1 MKKIVACLL
10 SILCIMTVPA
20 FAEGADITIDV
31 TLPAAKYDGTER
43 AKDFYLYGG
52 GSHYSWVEYEVTA
65 PEAGLY
71 RLDAMVTVSANHTAQ
86 LKIAANGVD
95 VSGIYDIAAS
105 ATAWEL
111 RSAMLH
117 DAIPLN
123 EGTNIIRITQAELV
137 SHVTLNALHM
147 TKVGEFVA
155 PLQIDVT
162 TPIECFDGVGR
173 AKDFH
178 FYGGK
183 TNNHSWA
190 KYEVEISQSGM
201 YRPDIQVTVAPNEAT
216 GMRLEIDGVMTNDIL
231 DIPANPGNYV
241 LQSFSMEEIALTEG
255 THIIRVYQTVGTA
268 TSTLN
273 YFALTRTQEYNRPES
288 VTLLGST
295 AVSSTVE
302 NLSSAG
308 DGYKERA
315 QVRGGQTLSFDLSMP
330 TGMYDVA
337 LLVSASEEYPGFVT
351 TSFNGNVMQE
361 EMPVPAEYETD
372 ALAKDGVYYEVPV
385 AENVW
390 FHTGDNELIVTG
402 GGSNTKLF
410 YLRGVV
416 IKPSEKRWIVRP
428 ALSAFDEESGVIT
441 AGIYAENHYTE
452 QTMDMVFAV
461 AFYDADGM
469 LVELWENPVALENGV
484 PYEMTSA
491 IDFPEHATLAKAFV
505 WEGTSVYE
513 SSMMYYTESLEQTR

>member
-1 MKKIVACLL
+1 
-10 SILCIMTVPA
+10 
-20 FAEGADITIDV
+20 
-31 TLPAAKYDGTER
+31 
-43 AKDFYLYGG
+43 
-52 GSHYSWVEYEVTA
+52 
-65 PEAGLY
+65 
-71 RLDAMVTVSANHTAQ
+71 MV
-86 LKIAANGVD
+86 
-95 VSGIYDIAAS
+95 
-105 ATAWEL
+105 
-111 RSAMLH
+111 
-117 DAIPLN
+117 
-123 EGTNIIRITQAELV
+123 II
-137 SHVTLNALHM
+137 
-147 TKVGEFVA
+147 
-155 PLQIDVT
+155 
-162 TPIECFDGVGR
+162 
-173 AKDFH
+173 
-178 FYGGK
+178 
-183 TNNHSWA
+183 
-190 KYEVEISQSGM
+190 
-201 YRPDIQVTVAPNEAT
+201 
-216 GMRLEIDGVMTNDIL
+216 
-231 DIPANPGNYV
+231 
-241 LQSFSMEEIALTEG
+241 
-255 THIIRVYQTVGTA
+255 
-268 TSTLN
+268 
-273 YFALTRTQEYNRPES
+273 
-288 VTLLGST
+288 
-295 AVSSTVE
+295 
-302 NLSSAG
+302 G

-372 ALAKDGVYYEVPV
+372 ALAKDGVFYEVPV

-491 IDFPEHATLAKAFV
+491 IDFPEHAMLAKAFV
-505 WEGTSVYE
+505 WEGTSVYD
-513 SSMMYYTESLEQTR
+513 SSMMYYTESTERTR